1 MPTVLQPANVRQM
14 LDIKDNVAKL
24 PGQLYMLGAHGRAAG
39 CAELEALCYDIADQL
54 IVARIQL
61 DKALLMAAANKPPK
75 EEN

>member
-1 MPTVLQPANVRQM
+1 MPTILQPAHVRQL
-14 LDIKDNVAKL
+14 LDIKENVGKL

-39 CAELEALCYDIADQL
+39 SPELEALCYDIADQL

-61 DKALLMAAANKPPK
+61 DRALLMAASNK